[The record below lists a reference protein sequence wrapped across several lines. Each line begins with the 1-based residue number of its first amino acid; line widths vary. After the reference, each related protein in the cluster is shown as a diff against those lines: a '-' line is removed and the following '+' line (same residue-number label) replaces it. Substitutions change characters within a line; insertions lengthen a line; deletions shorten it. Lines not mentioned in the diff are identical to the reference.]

1 MTQTYSASTS
11 TDIAA
16 PPEAVWRALT
26 DPALIAR
33 YLHGTTV
40 ETEWVEGSP
49 IVWRGEWQGREYEDK
64 GEVVTLDRPRVL
76 VVTHW
81 SPLTGEPDDP
91 AHHHHVRYDVE
102 PLGSDRTRLTLTH
115 GNAATQEAADGMV
128 ENGWRPTLE
137 ALKQVV
143 EESAA
148 GPGGG

>member
-1 MTQTYSASTS
+1 MTYSASAS
-11 TDIAA
+11 VEIAA

-40 ETEWVEGSP
+40 ETEWVEGTP
-49 IVWRGEWQGREYEDK
+49 ILWRGEWQGREYEDK
-64 GEVVTLDRPRVL
+64 GEVVTVDRPRVL
-76 VVTHW
+76 AVTHW
-81 SPLTGEPDDP
+81 SPLTGEPDEP
-91 AHHHHVRYDVE
+91 AYYHHVRYDVD

-115 GNAATQEAADGMV
+115 GNSPTQEAADGMV

-143 EESAA
+143 EEGA
-148 GPGGG
+148 